1 MEAVMNV
8 KLVLVS
14 VVAVLTGIVIMQ
26 NTEVVSFKLLFWQ
39 FNMSRILL
47 LLVTLLLGFVLGLI
61 VAKLV
66 PRSHEDIQ

>member
-26 NTEVVSFKLLFWQ
+26 NTEVVSFRLLFWQ

-47 LLVTLLLGFVLGLI
+47 LLVTMLLGFVLGFI
-61 VAKLV
+61 VAKLTQ
-66 PRSHEDIQ
+66 RSDDDVR